1 MGTHREEDVHSLE
14 VPALSSHHGR
24 KMLNSGALQH
34 FSSGGLLWVP
44 SRETEVMVSD
54 KGRAGS
60 IQLEMGEPRFI
71 SQDAQKT
78 MRQTLLWVVLTS
90 ESNSKSA

>member
-14 VPALSSHHGR
+14 VHALSSHHGR

-44 SRETEVMVSD
+44 SRETEVMVQAVTRE
-54 KGRAGS
+54 GQEA
-60 IQLEMGEPRFI
+60 FI
-71 SQDAQKT
+71 L
-78 MRQTLLWVVLTS
+78 R
-90 ESNSKSA
+90 